1 MNQNTHEVIIV
12 GAGIIGCACAAVLA
26 RQGLQVTLIEAD
38 LAGGGATAAGM
49 GHLVV
54 MDDSPAELALTAYSL
69 ELWRALVAT
78 QPSEHEYRRC
88 GTIWIAS
95 DAEEMAGA
103 LSKLQTLS
111 EYDIACQMLS
121 ARELQQLEPALRQ
134 GLAGGLLVENDAL
147 VYPFKSAQILLDRAR
162 KDGAILVRGTVS
174 GLVAGGVRLADG
186 SELMAER
193 IVIAN
198 GIAAAKLLTEL
209 PLRYKKGQLLI
220 TDRYPDLIRHQLV
233 ELGYLKSA
241 HASCGD
247 SVAFNLQPRPT
258 GQVFIGS
265 SRQFDV
271 QDKAVDNAMLARML
285 QHACEFVPALSK
297 LKALRSWT
305 GFRAASP
312 DGLPL
317 IGAHPWRAGVWL
329 ATGHE
334 GLGITTALA
343 TAELLKDQICGQRSK
358 IASAPYLPSRFN
370 LKQPTQ
376 HE

>member
-1 MNQNTHEVIIV
+1 MHEVIIV
-12 GAGIIGCACAAVLA
+12 GAGIIGCACAAALA
-26 RQGLQVTLIEAD
+26 GQGLHVTLIEAG
-38 LAGGGATAAGM
+38 LPGGGATSAGM

-69 ELWRALVAT
+69 ELWRAFVKS
-78 QPSEHEYRRC
+78 QPAAHEYRRC
-88 GTIWIAS
+88 GTIWIGG
-95 DAEEMAGA
+95 DEEEMAIA
-103 LSKLQTLS
+103 QTKQETLAEHGIAS
-111 EYDIACQMLS
+111 EMLS
-121 ARELQQLEPALRQ
+121 AHALQQLEPALRR
-134 GLAGGLLVENDAL
+134 GLAGGLLVPDDAL
-147 VYPFKSAQILLDRAR
+147 VYPFKSAQILLDQAQKEGAR
-162 KDGAILVRGTVS
+162 LVRGTVT
-174 GLVAGGVRLADG
+174 GLIAGGVRLADG
-186 SELMAER
+186 SELRAQR
-193 IVIAN
+193 IVLAN
-198 GIAAAKLLTEL
+198 GIGAVSLLTEL

-247 SVAFNLQPRPT
+247 SVAFNVQPRPT

-271 QDKAVDNAMLARML
+271 TDNAVDNAMLAKML
-285 QHACEFVPALSK
+285 QHACEYMPALAT
-297 LKALRSWT
+297 LKALRSWS

-317 IGAHPWRAGVWL
+317 IGAHPWRPGVWL

-343 TAELLKDQICGQRSK
+343 TAELLKDQICGHRSK
-358 IASAPYLPSRFN
+358 IARDRKSVV
-370 LKQPTQ
+370 
-376 HE
+376 